1 VEPDVRDEVVDYVRH
16 WSERTGIAAQ
26 RLVGWMELA
35 RSKFYDWRERY
46 GRLNE
51 HNAWVP
57 RDHWL
62 ERWEKEAIVAFHDE
76 NPEEGYRRL
85 TYLMIDADIVAVSP
99 SSVYRVLSE
108 AGRLRRWKGKESLK
122 GTGFVQPLGPHEHWH
137 TDLSYLNIC
146 ATFYYLCSI
155 LDGYSRFI
163 VHWEIRESMKER
175 DVAIVLQRAREKH
188 PEVHPRLISDN
199 GPAFIARDFKEF
211 IRLAGFQHVRT
222 SPYYPQSNGKLE
234 RWHGSLK
241 SECIR
246 PGAPLS
252 LEDARRLV
260 EGYVEYYN
268 TQRLHSALG
277 YITPKDML
285 EGRQQE
291 IFAERERKLAEARQ
305 RRRQRRLGLESTE
318 FERAPSE
325 IDNRTVFVG

>member
-1 VEPDVRDEVVDYVRH
+1 MGRRRSRRNAVEAPRRPPG
-16 WSERTGIAAQ
+16 SGR
-26 RLVGWMELA
+26 RSPGWA
-35 RSKFYDWRERY
+35 
-46 GRLNE
+46 
-51 HNAWVP
+51 
-57 RDHWL
+57 
-62 ERWEKEAIVAFHDE
+62 
-76 NPEEGYRRL
+76 
-85 TYLMIDADIVAVSP
+85 
-99 SSVYRVLSE
+99 
-108 AGRLRRWKGKESLK
+108 
-122 GTGFVQPLGPHEHWH
+122 H

-252 LEDARRLV
+252 LEEARRLV

-291 IFAERERKLAEARQ
+291 IFAERERKLAEARE
-305 RRRQRRLGLESTE
+305 RRRQRRRGLESTE
-318 FERAPSE
+318 FERASSE
-325 IDNRTVFVG
+325 IDNRTVFVGQWN